1 MVNKEQMKTCRRKK
15 LIQSIPEI
23 SSPGSF
29 LRPAFSKAVEVKHL
43 LPIAVYALMESPVD
57 ILEKGKTKR
66 KRNTTPTANLCLDF
80 SKDIHFFCKEIK
92 PSRTRVFWS
101 STLGKVAYHR

>member
-1 MVNKEQMKTCRRKK
+1 MKACRRKK

-43 LPIAVYALMESPVD
+43 LPIAVYALMEIPVD
-57 ILEKGKTKR
+57 ILGKGKTKR
-66 KRNTTPTANLCLDF
+66 KQSTTPMANLCLDF
-80 SKDIHFFCKEIK
+80 SKERHSFF
-92 PSRTRVFWS
+92 
-101 STLGKVAYHR
+101 L